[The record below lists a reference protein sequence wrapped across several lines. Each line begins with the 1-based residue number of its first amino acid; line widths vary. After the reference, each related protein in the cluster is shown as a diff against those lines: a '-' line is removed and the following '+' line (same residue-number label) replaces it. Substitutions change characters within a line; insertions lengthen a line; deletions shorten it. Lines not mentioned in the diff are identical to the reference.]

1 MIKHPMCVFN
11 QPMSVGSLHGNLNPT
26 HDLECLDAAEDDEC
40 IEPKEKSVNVVYTE
54 RRVGGRHM

>member
-1 MIKHPMCVFN
+1 
-11 QPMSVGSLHGNLNPT
+11 MSVGSLHGNLNPT